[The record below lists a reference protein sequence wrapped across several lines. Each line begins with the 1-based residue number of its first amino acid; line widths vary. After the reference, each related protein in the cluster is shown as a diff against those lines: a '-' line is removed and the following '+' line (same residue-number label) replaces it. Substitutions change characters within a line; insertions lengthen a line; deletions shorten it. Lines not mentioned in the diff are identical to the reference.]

1 MATKV
6 QALKDVNGNKLY
18 PKTSADAVAYDT
30 TSSVKSKLANGVYC
44 ERVKNVSGD
53 NFPINATTLN
63 GYTSDNFVKVSDLET
78 LQDGSAMTIDDGQ
91 GNDVTLQQYIDDSI
105 RAHNISNDS
114 HANLFN
120 AKTFYVDASKGD
132 DDYSGTSSQPFK
144 TIQHAINNIPNASP
158 NVAILVSPGTYDET
172 PYIRYKLG
180 NVWIGRNGDSGDIIL
195 NNGIVIY
202 TCHQIVITDITFTK
216 AIRDSIIAPTDPNCC
231 CIWSYHSNTDVRKCK
246 FITTQIPDNN
256 DITAISINNGDS
268 TINNCDMNGF
278 TYPIAGINATLK
290 CTTITGSNN
299 QHLFYSHTST
309 IIYDETC
316 TITYNESKCD
326 TREIN
331 LILDKSAAQYLN
343 MFSNA
348 NSNNAA
354 SFHNSI
360 YRGKDITNY
369 LNDGTLFT
377 RISNGTFDDLFIGD
391 YFYLNDL
398 AVDGYTVITKKMVL
412 CGFDT
417 YLGTGDK
424 ELTRHH
430 AVVMPSGRLFTAT
443 MNDTDT
449 TEGGYYNSK
458 MHQEIMPKIT
468 TGLINIISNHLIT
481 YRDLL
486 TTATNNGASSNWTW
500 NDTTCRICS
509 EVDIYAYSVW
519 GNGYDIGLSN
529 RQLPIFRL
537 YSRFYQGEDRYWMWL
552 STIAG
557 AAGFSICGG
566 DGGSGTCHVASNSGG
581 GVRPR
586 FLIG

>member
-6 QALKDVNGNKLY
+6 QALRDGNGNKLY

-44 ERVKNVSGD
+44 ERVKSVSDD

-63 GYTSDNFVKVSDLET
+63 GYTSDNFVKVSDLES
-78 LQDGSAMTIDDGQ
+78 LQNGSAMTIDDGQ

-278 TYPIAGINATLK
+278 TYPIACIDATLK

-348 NSNNAA
+348 NANNAA
-354 SFHNSI
+354 PFHNSI

-369 LNDGTLFT
+369 LNDGSLFT

-391 YFYLNDL
+391 YFTMSIS
-398 AVDGYTVITKKMVL
+398 VDGYSVECNKYVL

-417 YLGTGDK
+417 YLGSGDE
-424 ELTRHH
+424 ELTSHH
-430 AVVMPSGRLFTAT
+430 AVCMPASRLFTAA

-449 TEGGYYNSK
+449 TKGGYYHSK
-458 MHQEIMPKIT
+458 MHTVIMPKIAAGLT
-468 TGLINIISNHLIT
+468 TILGEHLIT

-486 TTATNNGASSNWTW
+486 TTATNNGESSNWDW

-509 EVDIYAYSVW
+509 EIDIWGSSVW
-519 GNGYDIGLSN
+519 GNGYDISIGN

-537 YSRFYQGEDRYWMWL
+537 YTRFYQGEDRCWMWL
-552 STIAG
+552 ST
-557 AAGFSICGG
+557 
-566 DGGSGTCHVASNSGG
+566 VASSTGFAGCGHFGNSSNWIVASDPTG